1 MAVRIR
7 LARTGTKKRPF
18 YRVVAADSR
27 KPRNGSY
34 LEILGT
40 YDPRSTEKKCT
51 WKSENVQYWLTQGA
65 QPTQTVAQ
73 LLRKE
78 PPVVVSK

>member
-1 MAVRIR
+1 MAVHIR
-7 LARTGTKKRPF
+7 LARTGTKKRPLF
-18 YRVVAADSR
+18 RVVAADSR
-27 KPRNGSY
+27 KARNGRY

-40 YDPRSTEKKCT
+40 YDPRSQEKKCT
-51 WKSENVQYWLTQGA
+51 WKSEKVQYWLTQGA

-78 PPVVVSK
+78 PPAVVSK